1 MGAGLSKNQADQ
13 GATPN
18 GTALQEEQ
26 ERFAGFGR
34 WSWSRATG
42 LTLSSGVAQLLLPLT
57 PPTSGRSVIRRM
69 PRESRRRFYEALRR
83 ARQNRESNELTFDL
97 VVGADASRTFSMS
110 VHVDAEQPV
119 RLSGLV
125 REASTATQLSA
136 ALQRSESRWEIAL
149 ASARQGVWDSD
160 VATGLVYHSRTW
172 RAIRGMDPDGP
183 GRGEHDDW
191 VGRLHPNDRERIL
204 EDIRQQH
211 LGQQMRIAMEYR
223 ERLDDGRYIWIS
235 SLGAPVE
242 WFADGRARRIIGTDT
257 DITERKEAEVNM
269 ALLSR
274 RLELALKV
282 TGIGVFDIN
291 LNTTQSFWDT
301 RLREIYGL
309 PPDEPVTAESWM
321 GMLHP
326 EDVPEVVRDYQA
338 AMDKQDGFHS
348 QFRILRR
355 DGAERIIRAESVRYV
370 DENGAPH
377 LLGTNADVTEEVE
390 SRRDLQ
396 RAKELLEMRNVAL
409 EEAKQRIE
417 HNSLHDMLTGLPN
430 RRYLDRV
437 LRERV
442 VESRIEGGAV
452 GVLHIDLDRFKQ
464 INDTLG
470 HAAGDAM
477 LVHAAELL
485 KRSLVPGEFV
495 ARIGGDEFVIVCPI
509 DKSAARLEELA
520 AGVIRQMRVP
530 VPYDGHHCRFGA
542 SVGIAMQGGK
552 EADPAQLLVDADI
565 ALYRAKA
572 RGKNGYEFFT
582 EALQAEAVRTKEV
595 ADDILRGLEQQEFVP
610 YYQPLFD
617 ARTRQIVSVEA
628 LARWKHPV
636 KGLLM
641 PPSFLKV
648 AEDLSVVNSIDHAI
662 LKAALAD
669 YRSWERQGGIVPEI
683 AVNVSFRRLLDE
695 QLLESLK
702 TLNMPAGV
710 VSFELLESIYLDDVE
725 DIVGW
730 NIAGIRDLGIGLS
743 IDDFG
748 TGHASIL
755 GLLRLRPDQLKIDR
769 QFLDGIETS
778 SSQRGLVRSLIDIG
792 KSLGITVVAEGVETQ
807 MQAGILTELGC
818 DLLQGFALARPMSGE
833 SFAGELRERRRSA

>member
-1 MGAGLSKNQADQ
+1 MGAGLSKYLADE
-13 GATPN
+13 GAEPT
-18 GTALQEEQ
+18 GTVLQEEQ
-26 ERFAGFGR
+26 ERFAGFGH
-34 WSWSRATG
+34 WSWSHAGG
-42 LTLSSGVAQLLLPLT
+42 LKLSAGVVQLLMPLP
-57 PPTSGRSVIRRM
+57 PPTSARTVIRRM
-69 PRESRRRFYEALRR
+69 PRESRWRFYKALRR
-83 ARQNRESNELTFDL
+83 LRQSSEIVEVTAEL

-110 VHVDAEQPV
+110 LRMESERPLV
-119 RLSGLV
+119 LSGLV
-125 REASTATQLSA
+125 REASTASQLSA

-160 VATGLVYHSRTW
+160 LATGVVYHSRTW

-191 VGRLHPNDRERIL
+191 VGRLHPADRDRIL
-204 EDIRQQH
+204 ADIKQQH
-211 LGQQMRIAMEYR
+211 LGQQRRIVMEYR
-223 ERLDDGRYIWIS
+223 ERMDDGRYIWIS

-257 DITERKEAEVNM
+257 DITERKEAEANM

-282 TGIGVFDIN
+282 TRIGVFDVN
-291 LNTTQSFWDT
+291 LNTTQAFWDP
-301 RLREIYGL
+301 RLREIYGW
-309 PPDEPVTAESWM
+309 PPDEVVTAEGWM
-321 GMLHP
+321 GMIHP
-326 EDVPEVVRDYQA
+326 EDVPEVVRGYEA
-338 AMDKQDGFHS
+338 AMEKNEGFRGE
-348 QFRILRR
+348 FRIVRR
-355 DGAERIIRAESVRYV
+355 DGVERIIRAESIRYT
-370 DENGAPH
+370 DENGTPH
-377 LLGTNADVTEEVE
+377 MLGTNWDVTEEVQA
-390 SRRDLQ
+390 RNDLQ

-437 LRERV
+437 LRERAMQA
-442 VESRIEGGAV
+442 RFEGGGV

-509 DKSAARLEELA
+509 DRSPARLEELA
-520 AGVIRQMRVP
+520 SGVVKQMRVP

-542 SVGIAMQGGK
+542 SVGIAMHSGK
-552 EADPAQLLVDADI
+552 DADPAQLLVDADI

-572 RGKNGYEFFT
+572 RGKNGFEFFT

-595 ADDILRGLEQQEFVP
+595 ADDILRGLEQHEFVP

-628 LARWKHPV
+628 LARWKHPE

-641 PPSFLKV
+641 PASFLKV
-648 AEDLSVVNSIDHAI
+648 AEDLSVVSSIDHAI
-662 LKAALAD
+662 LKSALAD
-669 YRSWERQGGIVPEI
+669 YRGWQRMGGIVPEI
-683 AVNVSFRRLLDE
+683 AVNVSFRRLLDD

-702 TLNMPAGV
+702 TLDMPQGV

-769 QFLDGIETS
+769 QFLEGIETS
-778 SSQRGLVRSLIDIG
+778 NSQRGLVRSLIDIG

-818 DLLQGFALARPMSGE
+818 DLLQGFALARPMSAE
-833 SFAGELRERRRSA
+833 SLAGELRERRRSA